1 MKLESSLKH
10 FSPQGMQISDSIKG
24 TSPDRLTG
32 TDVKAA
38 MGTTS
43 TRARFGLAAFLGKAG
58 VSKSDEQLAVQML
71 VRHAMEIA
79 PKNVRKAAGG
89 QFSHCMLLL
98 AQFAFA
104 DYSRSAA
111 TDATCSS
118 CNGTGKTT
126 RTQVTRKVSYPWGKA
141 PYWASRSRAVHPSD
155 WEKWTEV
162 TEIFRSNAK
171 PARAKAY

>member
-1 MKLESSLKH
+1 MCGRALIVRIPGLCKSIPVPALRRIIASQKPSARRGIFRTQQIWREGVFKMKLESSLKH

-71 VRHAMEIA
+71 VRHAMEMH
-79 PKNVRKAAGG
+79 RRMSERRLAGNSALYVVAG
-89 QFSHCMLLL
+89 SIRFRGLLT
-98 AQFAFA
+98 FGG
-104 DYSRSAA
+104 
-111 TDATCSS
+111 
-118 CNGTGKTT
+118 N
-126 RTQVTRKVSYPWGKA
+126 
-141 PYWASRSRAVHPSD
+141 
-155 WEKWTEV
+155 
-162 TEIFRSNAK
+162 
-171 PARAKAY
+171 